1 MIESLREHVEKI
13 KKLPTIPVVAHEILS
28 IVRDDL
34 VSVNKLENIVRNDPA
49 ITAKIMSVANSAFYG
64 ARVPSK
70 TLDSAILRIGFN
82 TVKNIALGISLL
94 TVMTNGREQSALD
107 YKRIFNHSVSVG
119 FIAGVLRREF
129 KLEVSDEILING
141 ILHDIGYLILNK
153 YFPETYKKVITTYNL
168 GRPLLE
174 SELYIL
180 EYTHADIG
188 HWLAGKWNLPSVVM
202 DTILYHHKPSMA
214 TKYHKRIAIIHLADY
229 LSAKNV
235 MSPTEGD
242 PQYPFDH
249 AALDILGISENDLE
263 DVKNKIIGASTSDA
277 LFA

>member
-1 MIESLREHVEKI
+1 MNESLREHVEKV
-13 KKLPTIPVVAHEILS
+13 KKLPTIPVVAHEILG

-49 ITAKIMSVANSAFYG
+49 ISAKIMSVANSAFYG

-70 TLDSAILRIGFN
+70 SLDSAILRIGFN
-82 TVKNIALGISLL
+82 TVKNIALGISLITVL
-94 TVMTNGREQSALD
+94 TNSKEHGALD

-119 FIAGVLRREF
+119 FIAGLIRREF
-129 KLEVSDEILING
+129 KLDVSDEILTNG

-153 YFPETYKKVITTYNL
+153 YFPQTYAKVITTHKT
-168 GRPLLE
+168 GKTLLE
-174 SELYIL
+174 SEMYIL

-188 HWLAGKWNLPSVVM
+188 HWLAGKWNLPSAVM

-214 TKYHKRIAIIHLADY
+214 PRFHKRIALIHLADY
-229 LSAKNV
+229 ISAKDV
-235 MSPTEGD
+235 ISPTERD
-242 PQYPFDH
+242 PEYPLDH
-249 AALDILGISENDLE
+249 AVFDILGISENDLE
-263 DVKNKIIGASTSDA
+263 DVKEKITGARSSDA